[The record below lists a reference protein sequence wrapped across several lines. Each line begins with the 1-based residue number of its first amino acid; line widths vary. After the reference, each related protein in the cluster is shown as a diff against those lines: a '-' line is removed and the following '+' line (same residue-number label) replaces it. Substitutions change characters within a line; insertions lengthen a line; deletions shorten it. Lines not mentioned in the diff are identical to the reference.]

1 MADQTNAK
9 YNAVML
15 IDDNEID
22 NLINHKMIE
31 ASNLTDKIF
40 THTGAKSAIEFL
52 KNIEK
57 LNSAGESI
65 LPDLIFLDID
75 MPLMDG
81 FQFLDE
87 FDKLSDMT
95 KKKCKIIMLTSSI
108 NPQDVNRSKKYDY
121 VKKYINKPLTQD
133 NLQKLNFWYYIL
145 VFWSRKREAIRRCFK
160 TNKKG
165 CNFTA
170 FFVCLKVLDPF
181 RNPKESIYILANFC
195 SSVSSN
201 FTYLV
206 GAK

>member
-1 MADQTNAK
+1 MADKPKAR

-31 ASNLTDKIF
+31 ASNLTDRIF

-95 KKKCKIIMLTSSI
+95 KKKCRIIMLTSSI

-121 VKKYINKPLTQD
+121 VKKYINKPLTQE
-133 NLQKLNFWYYIL
+133 NLVKLN
-145 VFWSRKREAIRRCFK
+145 V
-160 TNKKG
+160 
-165 CNFTA
+165 
-170 FFVCLKVLDPF
+170 
-181 RNPKESIYILANFC
+181 
-195 SSVSSN
+195 
-201 FTYLV
+201 
-206 GAK
+206 